1 MRDEMRRQ
9 SEDVTR
15 VYDDIDRRVAETGM
29 DGIVGLLTLSRHVE
43 AALDAVG
50 AVELEATVVELRSL
64 LDRLVR
70 IDAELSRVRA
80 LKLELADDDET
91 V

>member
-1 MRDEMRRQ
+1 MQDEMRRK

-15 VYDDIDRRVAETGM
+15 VYEEIDRRVTETGM
-29 DGIVGLLTLSRHVE
+29 DGIVGLLTVSRHVE

-50 AVELEATVVELRSL
+50 AAELAATVTELRSL
-64 LDRLVR
+64 LDRLVEV
-70 IDAELSRVRA
+70 DTELRRVRA
-80 LKLELADDDET
+80 LKLELADDDDT